1 MAQFCPYEE
10 RKCKDCPHHKYDEDY
25 GEKACFLKQDLSK
38 EEYEQQQLRMTMVVI
53 QKQKEKQGGK

>member
-1 MAQFCPYEE
+1 MAQICPYEG
-10 RKCKDCPHHKYDEDY
+10 RKCSDCPHHRYDEDY

-53 QKQKEKQGGK
+53 QK